1 MLRRVA
7 LRRLTLQPLRL
18 APARLACCTCVLP
31 SPLTLQHT
39 HHWHLALRV
48 PTKPPPPL
56 PPPPAPLPSHRGLT
70 GAVRLVARALWLG
83 VLLLPSLL
91 LLGPALLWPER
102 WMRLFEEAVMSAL
115 RRGGPCLIKLG
126 QWASTRPDVLPLST
140 CTVLSQL
147 HVEAPMHDNRITTSA
162 IATELGEAGE
172 RWLASVDPT
181 PVGSGCIA
189 QVHRAVGAD
198 GALLAVKVLH
208 PGVEEVVGSDLC
220 LLRTAAWAVE
230 ALVPLPGLRW
240 LALREAV
247 DEFSRFMAMQ
257 APPCRR
263 PSRALGLHRSLN
275 PMASS
280 PPSPTRTPPHHTAP
294 HHNTPHH
301 LQPASPRRQL
311 DLRTEAAHLLAF
323 RHNFEDV
330 PASAH
335 VHFPRPLAEQGL
347 VSRRVLVESWAE
359 GQPLTRLLSTG
370 ARRRDG
376 DGGDGGGDGGGGVGG
391 EGLSPAESKAL
402 ARQGLR
408 AFLTMLLQHN
418 LVHADL
424 HPGNIL
430 ARLDGGGVEAGGA
443 EGTPPF
449 AGLDPLAVCQLAEG
463 EKVRGGATQAEASP
477 RPPRAGAPRAS
488 ALRAPRVP
496 QLTFVDAG
504 LVVRLSEQD
513 RTNFLELFQATR
525 YRYRYKYRYKYR
537 YRCRYK
543 YRCTEPQMAN
553 SSRMACN

>member
-39 HHWHLALRV
+39 HHWHLSLRV

-56 PPPPAPLPSHRGLT
+56 PPPPAPLPPHRGLT

-83 VLLLPSLL
+83 ALLLPSLL

-147 HVEAPMHDNRITTSA
+147 HVEAPTHDNRITTRA

-172 RWLASVDPT
+172 RWLASIDPI

-208 PGVEEVVGSDLC
+208 PGVEEVVGADLC

-263 PSRALGLHRSLN
+263 PILG
-275 PMASS
+275 
-280 PPSPTRTPPHHTAP
+280 
-294 HHNTPHH
+294 
-301 LQPASPRRQL
+301 PAA
-311 DLRTEAAHLLAF
+311 E
-323 RHNFEDV
+323 
-330 PASAH
+330 
-335 VHFPRPLAEQGL
+335 PRP
-347 VSRRVLVESWAE
+347 R
-359 GQPLTRLLSTG
+359 
-370 ARRRDG
+370 
-376 DGGDGGGDGGGGVGG
+376 G
-391 EGLSPAESKAL
+391 E
-402 ARQGLR
+402 
-408 AFLTMLLQHN
+408 
-418 LVHADL
+418 
-424 HPGNIL
+424 
-430 ARLDGGGVEAGGA
+430 
-443 EGTPPF
+443 
-449 AGLDPLAVCQLAEG
+449 
-463 EKVRGGATQAEASP
+463 
-477 RPPRAGAPRAS
+477 
-488 ALRAPRVP
+488 
-496 QLTFVDAG
+496 
-504 LVVRLSEQD
+504 
-513 RTNFLELFQATR
+513 
-525 YRYRYKYRYKYR
+525 
-537 YRCRYK
+537 
-543 YRCTEPQMAN
+543 
-553 SSRMACN
+553 